1 MDNSNIKS
9 IFEDAFKNK
18 TKVITE
24 EKAKDIL
31 ISYDIKV
38 PRFALV
44 KDIENAV
51 ASNNAKLIISYRIFP
66 YKPPTGGLFGLKFK
80 TSSK

>member
-1 MDNSNIKS
+1 MDKRNIKS

-38 PRFALV
+38 LV
-44 KDIENAV
+44 LLWSK
-51 ASNNAKLIISYRIFP
+51 R
-66 YKPPTGGLFGLKFK
+66 LKMQ
-80 TSSK
+80 

>member
-1 MDNSNIKS
+1 MDKSNIKS

-44 KDIENAV
+44 KDD
-51 ASNNAKLIISYRIFP
+51 
-66 YKPPTGGLFGLKFK
+66 
-80 TSSK
+80 

>member
-1 MDNSNIKS
+1 MDQNNIKS

-31 ISYDIKV
+31 IHMILKY
-38 PRFALV
+38 LV
-44 KDIENAV
+44 LPWSK
-51 ASNNAKLIISYRIFP
+51 R
-66 YKPPTGGLFGLKFK
+66 LKML
-80 TSSK
+80 